1 MLIENIF
8 NFFYI
13 ISFTTR
19 FSKIDGYSSIMETK
33 VRLHALINVMSE
45 FAINQISFVYSN
57 LYVGMHLYF
66 LMRINK
72 TINIFTQIRNQ
83 TYLFIFN
90 LQRIYICIY
99 HCMIHQVLSDNVM
112 IINVTADK
120 LCETILN
127 IAKFIR
133 SINFSGSKYALSLSE
148 RKVIIMEATRDRK
161 KFNFGLT
168 CSKYMLFVLNFI
180 FAVSSK

>member
-1 MLIENIF
+1 
-8 NFFYI
+8 
-13 ISFTTR
+13 
-19 FSKIDGYSSIMETK
+19 
-33 VRLHALINVMSE
+33 
-45 FAINQISFVYSN
+45 
-57 LYVGMHLYF
+57 
-66 LMRINK
+66 
-72 TINIFTQIRNQ
+72 
-83 TYLFIFN
+83 
-90 LQRIYICIY
+90 
-99 HCMIHQVLSDNVM
+99 MIHQVLSDNVM